1 MLPYVKTAAVS
12 ALAATSIFIGSLAPA
27 QAFGDRERAFLQGIA
42 AAVIVDKL
50 ITEGQRPRRQQP
62 VYVAPPVTF
71 VPQEPVYVPRPV
83 QTSIYH
89 TPAARAFNSYS
100 RAERVAIQRRLAA
113 MGYYRSGI
121 DGSFGPGTYNAVVA
135 YAQDAGQASSL
146 GGTNTAFGVYDGLIY

>member
-12 ALAATSIFIGSLAPA
+12 AVAATSIFIGSVIPA
-27 QAFGDRERAFLQGIA
+27 QAFGERERAFLQGIA
-42 AAVIVDKL
+42 TAVIVDKL
-50 ITEGQRPRRQQP
+50 IEGQRPRRQQP

-71 VPQEPVYVPRPV
+71 VPQEPAYHPRPV
-83 QTSIYH
+83 QISIYQ

-100 RAERVAIQRRLAA
+100 RSERVAIQRRLSA

-135 YAQDAGQASSL
+135 YARDAGQGDSL
-146 GGTNTAFGVYDGLIY
+146 RGTNTAFGVYDALIY